1 MNPCGN
7 YCVVTDTDGNH
18 RAIVYQKIRVEKD
31 EDNTETPYM
40 LLGMVGNAVNIIK
53 KFKDQKASNRKLLW
67 RCGVDE

>member
-40 LLGMVGNAVNIIK
+40 LLGMVGNAGYHQEV
-53 KFKDQKASNRKLLW
+53 
-67 RCGVDE
+67 